1 MNKRKYLKECIIRDI
16 AAELVTELSI
26 PYDQALSLFYKSTT
40 FDKLMDD
47 ETGLYL
53 YGSDY
58 VYDLFACEL
67 NFGRFVQME
76 V

>member
-1 MNKRKYLKECIIRDI
+1 MNKRRYLKECIIRDI
-16 AAELVTELSI
+16 AVELVTDLSI

-53 YGSDY
+53 SGSDY
-58 VYDLFACEL
+58 VYDIFLSEL
-67 NFGRFVQME
+67 NLGKFVQME
-76 V
+76 I